1 MSQINHLHGKVFQI
15 KYQTGSKQIYKTINY
30 NNITMGHQKTT
41 SSKVATTASKALRSK
56 TTSKTTK
63 TLAGTALSQKHKR
76 GSKK

>member
-1 MSQINHLHGKVFQI
+1 
-15 KYQTGSKQIYKTINY
+15 
-30 NNITMGHQKTT
+30 MGHQKTT